1 MKNKSKKTNINKSEK
16 KDIIKI
22 DLNYFM
28 QNQIKALILYYYFIE
43 DIRNKY
49 ILSNGKQS
57 IQKICGKCYLIDE
70 KWMNLHKNIFDY
82 QELKKQIKNII
93 DVDSFET
100 AKQNLDKILTKLDK
114 NYINALKSKEKDNP
128 DERLDNIVKDT
139 SNYLEIVNGK
149 INIKKPEKYNIINQE
164 IYEFM
169 NKLSPKGINLLKD
182 LKQNEYII
190 NDGKFIIKYEL
201 HKRYEL
207 LIANYNLEDD
217 KLIPELLFKYES
229 KESMSYHYEQL
240 KKFSY
245 KIFKVNHLSGDEM
258 KLTLNNKDES
268 NNKMVGRIF
277 DLNNNNLKEKENE
290 QKEKKEKTNVN
301 RHDINQIKNSPY
313 HFIFTFIL
321 IV

>member
-49 ILSNGKQS
+49 ILSDGKQS
-57 IQKICGKCYLIDE
+57 NQIYNCGKCYLIDE
-70 KWMNLHKNIFDY
+70 TWMNFHKNIFDY

-93 DVDSFET
+93 DVDSFEK
-100 AKQNLDKILTKLDK
+100 ARQNLDKILTKLDK

-128 DERLDNIVKDT
+128 DERLDNMVKDT
-139 SNYLEIVNGK
+139 SNFLEIINGK

-182 LKQNEYII
+182 PKQNE
-190 NDGKFIIKYEL
+190 FII
-201 HKRYEL
+201 
-207 LIANYNLEDD
+207 
-217 KLIPELLFKYES
+217 
-229 KESMSYHYEQL
+229 HY
-240 KKFSY
+240 
-245 KIFKVNHLSGDEM
+245 V
-258 KLTLNNKDES
+258 
-268 NNKMVGRIF
+268 
-277 DLNNNNLKEKENE
+277 
-290 QKEKKEKTNVN
+290 
-301 RHDINQIKNSPY
+301 
-313 HFIFTFIL
+313 
-321 IV
+321 